1 MNRYTKK
8 AFGKDHQKK
17 AKDRKGLTKPP
28 YGKASNGKR

>member
-17 AKDRKGLTKPP
+17 AKDSKGLTKPP
-28 YGKASNGKR
+28 YLKPKGK